1 MLADYNNYLTHI
13 DYEALWGFSVE
24 LAAKWEPQ
32 SLIVFDRSVIHSS
45 CHFANKELQNKLF
58 LTIALAFSFV
68 LVAQE
73 NADGEPT
80 TIQGLLQLV
89 EEGRTSE
96 QTVNAQREADFL
108 ANKNQQAA
116 KLAREKRE
124 LARQEKIADELE
136 TEYKKND
143 AILVVKEAAYKK
155 ELGSLV
161 ELFGH
166 LQSSAGEAAVQ
177 FSGSLTS
184 PQFGLERVNFL
195 NDLTSKMSET
205 TELPTIREIE
215 GLWYELQREMVASGQ
230 VVSFDTTVVDVD
242 GESSTCKVTRV
253 GLFNAVC
260 DGKYLEYVSA
270 TGQFAFL
277 PRQPAGRYTKT
288 AKSVGNAEVGEQV
301 RFGIDPTGP
310 TGGSL
315 LANLIQTPS
324 IMERAQQGREV
335 GYAIIFVG
343 LIAVIFAFYKLYS
356 LYMISTAVKK
366 QANNKALDAANPLG
380 RVLKVGQDHFN
391 KDIDTLELKLAE
403 AIMAERPAIER
414 WIGAVRIISVVA
426 PLAGLLGTVTGMIVT
441 FQMITLYG
449 TGDPKLMAGGIS
461 QALVTTVLGLLVAI
475 PTTLLHSFTASSAK
489 GIISVLEEQS
499 TGILA
504 ERAEGS

>member
-1 MLADYNNYLTHI
+1 MKNLNILPFFLVFSLVSSLFAQDDVVVEEPTTV
-13 DYEALWGFSVE
+13 EALLSLVKEGKTRE
-24 LAAKWEPQ
+24 Q
-32 SLIVFDRSVIHSS
+32 S
-45 CHFANKELQNKLF
+45 
-58 LTIALAFSFV
+58 
-68 LVAQE
+68 E
-73 NADGEPT
+73 NAD
-80 TIQGLLQLV
+80 
-89 EEGRTSE
+89 
-96 QTVNAQREADFL
+96 REKKFL
-108 ANKNQQAA
+108 SNKNKQASI
-116 KLAREKRE
+116 LAAEKRE
-124 LARQEKIADELE
+124 LVRQEKIADKLE
-136 TEYKKND
+136 ADYKKNEET
-143 AILVVKEAAYKK
+143 LRVKEEAYKK

-177 FSGSLTS
+177 FGGSLTS
-184 PQFGLERVNFL
+184 AQFGVERVAFL
-195 NDLTSKMSET
+195 NDLTGKMSET

-230 VVSFDTTVVDVD
+230 VVSFNTMVSDTDGTTSECNVV
-242 GESSTCKVTRV
+242 RV

-260 DGKYLEYVSA
+260 NGKYLEYSA
-270 TGQFAFL
+270 TKGQYAFL
-277 PRQPAGRYTKT
+277 PRQPAGRFTKT
-288 AKSVGNAEVGEQV
+288 AKNIAASSSGEQV
-301 RFGIDPTGP
+301 KFGIDPTGP

-324 IMERAQQGREV
+324 LVERAQQGREV
-335 GYAIIFVG
+335 GYAIIAVG
-343 LIAVIFAFYKLYS
+343 TIGIIIAIYKLIE
-356 LYMISTAVKK
+356 LAGVARAVKN
-366 QANNKALDAANPLG
+366 QASSKAADPRNPLG
-380 RVLKVGQDHFN
+380 RVLKVGQDNFE

-475 PTTLLHSFTASSAK
+475 PTTLLHSFTASSAR
-489 GIISVLEEQS
+489 GIISTLEEQS

-504 ERAEGS
+504 EHSEAK

>member
-1 MLADYNNYLTHI
+1 M
-13 DYEALWGFSVE
+13 
-24 LAAKWEPQ
+24 K
-32 SLIVFDRSVIHSS
+32 
-45 CHFANKELQNKLF
+45 KF
-58 LTIALAFSFV
+58 LSILFV
-68 LVAQE
+68 LSLTLNTFVVAQE
-73 NADGEPT
+73 SEGDEAEIST
-80 TIQGLLQLV
+80 VEALLQLV
-89 EEGRTSE
+89 KEGKTKEQSE
-96 QTVNAQREADFL
+96 NADREAKFM
-108 ANKNQQAA
+108 ANKNEQAA
-116 KLAREKRE
+116 ILAAEKRE
-124 LARQEKIADELE
+124 LARQERIADQLE
-136 TEYKKND
+136 AEYKKNEE
-143 AILVVKEAAYKK
+143 ILRVKEEAYQK

-184 PQFGLERVNFL
+184 PQYGLERVDFL
-195 NDLTSKMSET
+195 NELTSKMSET

-230 VVSFDTTVVDVD
+230 VVSFDTTVIDVD
-242 GESSTCKVTRV
+242 GESSTCNVTRV

-260 DGKYLEYVSA
+260 DGKYLEYVAA
-270 TGQFAFL
+270 TGQYAFL
-277 PRQPAGRYTKT
+277 PRQPAGRFTKT
-288 AKSVGNAEVGEQV
+288 AKSVGNADAGEQV

-324 IMERAQQGREV
+324 LAERAAQGREV

-343 LIAVIFAFYKLYS
+343 LIGIGLAFWKLWS
-356 LYMISTAVKK
+356 LYVLGKAVRT
-366 QANNKALDAANPLG
+366 QAGSKTLDVRNPLG
-380 RVLKVGQDHFN
+380 RVLKVGEENFN

-403 AIMAERPAIER
+403 AIMAERPSIER
-414 WIGAVRIISVVA
+414 GIGAVRIISVVA

>member
-1 MLADYNNYLTHI
+1 MNKYLSILFLASLCINGFIYAQESEEETSEVSTV
-13 DYEALWGFSVE
+13 EALLLLVKEGKTQEQSV
-24 LAAKWEPQ
+24 
-32 SLIVFDRSVIHSS
+32 
-45 CHFANKELQNKLF
+45 
-58 LTIALAFSFV
+58 
-68 LVAQE
+68 
-73 NADGEPT
+73 NAD
-80 TIQGLLQLV
+80 
-89 EEGRTSE
+89 
-96 QTVNAQREADFL
+96 REAKFL
-108 ANKNQQAA
+108 ANKSKQAEI
-116 KLAREKRE
+116 LAAEKRE
-124 LARQEKIADELE
+124 LARQERIADQIEA
-136 TEYKKND
+136 EYKKNEE
-143 AILVVKEAAYKK
+143 ILRVKEEAYQK

-177 FSGSLTS
+177 FSGSLSSAQYGT
-184 PQFGLERVNFL
+184 ERVDFL

-215 GLWYELQREMVASGQ
+215 GLWYELQREMASSGQ
-230 VVSFDTTVVDVD
+230 VVSFDTTVIDVD
-242 GESSTCKVTRV
+242 GETSSCNVTRV

-260 DGKYLEYVSA
+260 DGKYLEYVTAS
-270 TGQFAFL
+270 GQYAFL

-288 AKSVGNAEVGEQV
+288 AKRIGDAEVGEQV

-324 IMERAQQGREV
+324 LAERAAQGREV

-343 LIAVIFAFYKLYS
+343 LIGIGIAFWKLWS
-356 LYMISTAVKK
+356 LYVLGRAVKA
-366 QANNKALDAANPLG
+366 QANTKAVDIRNPLG
-380 RVLKVGQDHFN
+380 RVLKVGEENFN

-403 AIMAERPAIER
+403 AIMAERPSIEKG
-414 WIGAVRIISVVA
+414 IGAVRIISVVA

>member
-1 MLADYNNYLTHI
+1 MKKYLSI
-13 DYEALWGFSVE
+13 L
-24 LAAKWEPQ
+24 
-32 SLIVFDRSVIHSS
+32 
-45 CHFANKELQNKLF
+45 
-58 LTIALAFSFV
+58 FV
-68 LVAQE
+68 LSLTLNNFVFAQDSE
-73 NADGEPT
+73 GEET
-80 TIQGLLQLV
+80 EISTVEALLQLV
-89 EEGRTSE
+89 KEGKTKE
-96 QTVNAQREADFL
+96 QSANADREAKFM
-108 ANKNQQAA
+108 ANKNEQAA
-116 KLAREKRE
+116 ILAAEKRE
-124 LARQEKIADELE
+124 LARQERIADQLE
-136 TEYKKND
+136 AEYKKNEE
-143 AILVVKEAAYKK
+143 ILRVKEEAYQK

-184 PQFGLERVNFL
+184 PQYGLERVDFL

-230 VVSFDTTVVDVD
+230 VVSFDTTVIDVD
-242 GESSTCKVTRV
+242 GESSTCNVTRV

-260 DGKYLEYVSA
+260 DGKYLEYVAA
-270 TGQFAFL
+270 TGQYAFL
-277 PRQPAGRYTKT
+277 PRQPAGRFTKT
-288 AKSVGNAEVGEQV
+288 AKSVGNADAGEQV

-324 IMERAQQGREV
+324 LAERAAQGREV

-343 LIAVIFAFYKLYS
+343 LIGIGLAFWKLWS
-356 LYMISTAVKK
+356 LYVLGKAVRA
-366 QANNKALDAANPLG
+366 QAGSKTLDVRNPLG
-380 RVLKVGQDHFN
+380 RVLKVGEENFK

-403 AIMAERPAIER
+403 AIMAERPSIER
-414 WIGAVRIISVVA
+414 GIGAVRIISVVA

>member
-1 MLADYNNYLTHI
+1 MKNLYMLPFLIVMSLSFFASAQDNTEETEEVSTV
-13 DYEALWGFSVE
+13 EAL
-24 LAAKWEPQ
+24 LALVKEGKTQEQAANT
-32 SLIVFDRSVIHSS
+32 DR
-45 CHFANKELQNKLF
+45 
-58 LTIALAFSFV
+58 
-68 LVAQE
+68 E
-73 NADGEPT
+73 N
-80 TIQGLLQLV
+80 Q
-89 EEGRTSE
+89 
-96 QTVNAQREADFL
+96 FL
-108 ANKNQQAA
+108 ANRDKQASI
-116 KLAREKRE
+116 LAAEKRE
-124 LARQEKIADELE
+124 LARQEKIADTLE
-136 TEYKKND
+136 AEYKKNEG
-143 AILVVKEAAYKK
+143 ILRVKEDAYKK

-177 FSGSLTS
+177 FSGSLTGA
-184 PQFGLERVNFL
+184 QYGQERVNFL
-195 NDLTSKMSET
+195 NNLTGKMSET

-230 VVSFDTTVVDVD
+230 VVSFTTNVIDVD
-242 GESSTCKVTRV
+242 GETSECNVTRV

-260 DGKYLEYVSA
+260 DGKYLEYA
-270 TGQFAFL
+270 TSKGQYAFL

-403 AIMAERPAIER
+403 AIMAERPKIDSG
-414 WIGAVRIISVVA
+414 IGFIKIISVIA

-475 PTTLLHSFTASSAK
+475 PTSLLHSFTQSSAR
-489 GIISVLEEQS
+489 GIVSILEEQS

-504 ERAEGS
+504 ERAETK

>member
-1 MLADYNNYLTHI
+1 MKKYLSILFVLSLTFNSFVFAQ
-13 DYEALWGFSVE
+13 DAEEETPEVSTVEALLMLVKEGKTQE
-24 LAAKWEPQ
+24 Q
-32 SLIVFDRSVIHSS
+32 S
-45 CHFANKELQNKLF
+45 
-58 LTIALAFSFV
+58 
-68 LVAQE
+68 E
-73 NADGEPT
+73 N
-80 TIQGLLQLV
+80 
-89 EEGRTSE
+89 S
-96 QTVNAQREADFL
+96 QREAKFL
-108 ANKNQQAA
+108 ANKNKQAET
-116 KLAREKRE
+116 LAAEKRE
-124 LARQEKIADELE
+124 LARQERIADQLE
-136 TEYKKND
+136 AEYKKNEE
-143 AILVVKEAAYKK
+143 ILRVKEEAYQK
-155 ELGSLV
+155 ELGSFV
-161 ELFGH
+161 VFFGH
-166 LQSSAGEAAVQ
+166 FECSAGEAAVQ

-184 PQFGLERVNFL
+184 PQFGLERVDFL

-277 PRQPAGRYTKT
+277 PRQPVGRFTKT
-288 AKSVGNAEVGEQV
+288 AKKVGNADPGDQV
-301 RFGIDPTGP
+301 KFGIDPTGP

-324 IMERAQQGREV
+324 LAERAAQGREV

-343 LIAVIFAFYKLYS
+343 LIGIGIAFWKLWS
-356 LYMISTAVKK
+356 LFVLGKAVKAQSGSK
-366 QANNKALDAANPLG
+366 TLDVRNPLG
-380 RVLKVGQDHFN
+380 RVLKVGEENFK

-403 AIMAERPAIER
+403 AIMAERPSIER
-414 WIGAVRIISVVA
+414 GIGAVRIISVVA

>member
-1 MLADYNNYLTHI
+1 MRNYLSKFLLALVLSFNVVLFAQDT
-13 DYEALWGFSVE
+13 DEEAVE
-24 LAAKWEPQ
+24 VSTVEQLLMLVKEGKTQEQSANAKREAKFIAEKNNQASILAA
-32 SLIVFDRSVIHSS
+32 
-45 CHFANKELQNKLF
+45 
-58 LTIALAFSFV
+58 
-68 LVAQE
+68 
-73 NADGEPT
+73 
-80 TIQGLLQLV
+80 
-89 EEGRTSE
+89 
-96 QTVNAQREADFL
+96 
-108 ANKNQQAA
+108 
-116 KLAREKRE
+116 EKRE
-124 LARQEKIADELE
+124 LARQEKIADQLE
-136 TEYKKND
+136 AEYKKNEE
-143 AILVVKEAAYKK
+143 ILRVKEEAYQK

-184 PQFGLERVNFL
+184 AQYGLERVSFL
-195 NDLTSKMSET
+195 NDLTAKMSET

-215 GLWYELQREMVASGQ
+215 GLWYELQREMAASGQ
-230 VVSFDTTVVDVD
+230 VVSFDSTVIDVD
-242 GESSTCKVTRV
+242 GESTTCNVTRV

-260 DGKYLEYVSA
+260 DGKYLEYVSS
-270 TGQFAFL
+270 GEYAFL

-288 AKSVGNAEVGEQV
+288 AKNIGNASAGEEVK
-301 RFGIDPTGP
+301 FGVDPTGP

-324 IMERAQQGREV
+324 LAERAQQGREV
-335 GYAIIFVG
+335 GYAIITVG
-343 LIAVIFAFYKLYS
+343 LIGIGIAFWKLWSLFVLGKAVRA
-356 LYMISTAVKK
+356 
-366 QANNKALDAANPLG
+366 QAGSKVLDVRNPLG
-380 RVLKVGQDHFN
+380 RVLKVGEENFK

-403 AIMAERPAIER
+403 AIMSERPSIER
-414 WIGAVRIISVVA
+414 GIGAVRIISVVA

-504 ERAEGS
+504 ERAETN

>member
-1 MLADYNNYLTHI
+1 MKKYLSI
-13 DYEALWGFSVE
+13 L
-24 LAAKWEPQ
+24 
-32 SLIVFDRSVIHSS
+32 
-45 CHFANKELQNKLF
+45 
-58 LTIALAFSFV
+58 FV
-68 LVAQE
+68 LSLTLNTFVVAQE
-73 NADGEPT
+73 SEGDEAEIST
-80 TIQGLLQLV
+80 VEALLQLV
-89 EEGRTSE
+89 KEGKTKEQSE
-96 QTVNAQREADFL
+96 NADREAKFM
-108 ANKNQQAA
+108 ANKNEQATI
-116 KLAREKRE
+116 LAAEKRE
-124 LARQEKIADELE
+124 LARQERIADQLE
-136 TEYKKND
+136 AEYKKNEE
-143 AILVVKEAAYKK
+143 ILRVKEEAYQK

-184 PQFGLERVNFL
+184 PQYGLDRVDFL
-195 NDLTSKMSET
+195 NLLTSKMSET

-230 VVSFDTTVVDVD
+230 VVSFDTTVIDVD
-242 GESSTCKVTRV
+242 GESSTCNVTRV

-260 DGKYLEYVSA
+260 DGKYLEYVAA
-270 TGQFAFL
+270 TGQYAFL
-277 PRQPAGRYTKT
+277 PRQPAGRFTKT
-288 AKSVGNAEVGEQV
+288 AKSVGNADAGEQV

-324 IMERAQQGREV
+324 LAERAAQGREV

-343 LIAVIFAFYKLYS
+343 LIGIGLAFWKLWS
-356 LYMISTAVKK
+356 LYVLGKAVRAQSGSKT
-366 QANNKALDAANPLG
+366 LDVRNPLG
-380 RVLKVGQDHFN
+380 RVLKVGEDNFS

-403 AIMAERPAIER
+403 AIMAERPSIER
-414 WIGAVRIISVVA
+414 GIGAVRIISVVA

>member
-1 MLADYNNYLTHI
+1 MKKYLPI
-13 DYEALWGFSVE
+13 L
-24 LAAKWEPQ
+24 
-32 SLIVFDRSVIHSS
+32 
-45 CHFANKELQNKLF
+45 
-58 LTIALAFSFV
+58 FV
-68 LVAQE
+68 LSLTLNTFIFAQE
-73 NADGEPT
+73 SESDEAEIST
-80 TIQGLLQLV
+80 VEALLQLV
-89 EEGRTSE
+89 KEGKTKE
-96 QTVNAQREADFL
+96 QSANAEREAKFM
-108 ANKNQQAA
+108 ANKNEQAA
-116 KLAREKRE
+116 ILAAEKRE
-124 LARQEKIADELE
+124 LARQERIADQLE
-136 TEYKKND
+136 AEYKKNEE
-143 AILVVKEAAYKK
+143 ILRVKEEAYQK

-184 PQFGLERVNFL
+184 PQYGLDRVDFL
-195 NDLTSKMSET
+195 NSLTSKMSET

-230 VVSFDTTVVDVD
+230 VVSFDTTVIDVD
-242 GESSTCKVTRV
+242 GESSTCNVTRV

-260 DGKYLEYVSA
+260 DGKYLEYIAS
-270 TGQFAFL
+270 TGQYAFL
-277 PRQPAGRYTKT
+277 PRQPAGRFTKT
-288 AKSVGNAEVGEQV
+288 AKSVGNADVGEQV

-324 IMERAQQGREV
+324 LAERAAQGREV

-343 LIAVIFAFYKLYS
+343 LIGIGLAFWKLWS
-356 LYMISTAVKK
+356 LYVLGKAVRAQSGSKT
-366 QANNKALDAANPLG
+366 LDVRNPLG
-380 RVLKVGQDHFN
+380 RVLKVGEENFS

-403 AIMAERPAIER
+403 AIMAERPSIER
-414 WIGAVRIISVVA
+414 GIGAVRIISVVA

-475 PTTLLHSFTASSAK
+475 PTTLLHSFAASSAK

>member
-1 MLADYNNYLTHI
+1 MTISLPG
-13 DYEALWGFSVE
+13 EAEISTVE
-24 LAAKWEPQ
+24 A
-32 SLIVFDRSVIHSS
+32 
-45 CHFANKELQNKLF
+45 
-58 LTIALAFSFV
+58 
-68 LVAQE
+68 
-73 NADGEPT
+73 
-80 TIQGLLQLV
+80 LLQLV
-89 EEGRTSE
+89 KEGKTKE
-96 QTVNAQREADFL
+96 QSANADREAKFM
-108 ANKNQQAA
+108 ANKNEQAA
-116 KLAREKRE
+116 ILAAEKRE
-124 LARQEKIADELE
+124 LARQERIADQLE
-136 TEYKKND
+136 AEYKKNEE
-143 AILVVKEAAYKK
+143 ILRVKEEAYQK

-184 PQFGLERVNFL
+184 PQYGLERVDFL
-195 NDLTSKMSET
+195 NELTSKMSET

-230 VVSFDTTVVDVD
+230 VVSFDTTVIDVD
-242 GESSTCKVTRV
+242 GESSTCNVTRV

-260 DGKYLEYVSA
+260 DGKYLEYVAA
-270 TGQFAFL
+270 TGQYAFL
-277 PRQPAGRYTKT
+277 PRQPAGRFTKT
-288 AKSVGNAEVGEQV
+288 AKSVGNADVGEQV
-301 RFGIDPTGP
+301 RFGVDPTGP

-324 IMERAQQGREV
+324 LAERAAQGREV

-343 LIAVIFAFYKLYS
+343 LIGIGLAFWKLWS
-356 LYMISTAVKK
+356 LYVLGKAVRA
-366 QANNKALDAANPLG
+366 QAGSKTLDVRNPLG
-380 RVLKVGQDHFN
+380 RVLKVGEENFK

-403 AIMAERPAIER
+403 AIMAERPSIER
-414 WIGAVRIISVVA
+414 GIGAVRIISVVA

>member
-1 MLADYNNYLTHI
+1 MKKLYIIPALLLLCSGFISSQENSEEVVEVSTV
-13 DYEALWGFSVE
+13 EAL
-24 LAAKWEPQ
+24 LALVKEGKTQEQA
-32 SLIVFDRSVIHSS
+32 
-45 CHFANKELQNKLF
+45 ANSK
-58 LTIALAFSFV
+58 
-68 LVAQE
+68 
-73 NADGEPT
+73 
-80 TIQGLLQLV
+80 
-89 EEGRTSE
+89 
-96 QTVNAQREADFL
+96 REAEFM
-108 ANKNQQAA
+108 ANKNKQASI
-116 KLAREKRE
+116 LAAEKRE
-124 LARQEKIADELE
+124 LARQEKIADTLE
-136 TEYKKND
+136 AEYKKNEE
-143 AILVVKEAAYKK
+143 ILRVKEEAYQK

-177 FSGSLTS
+177 FSGSLTGAEYG
-184 PQFGLERVNFL
+184 QDRVKFL
-195 NDLTSKMSET
+195 NELTGKMSET

-215 GLWYELQREMVASGQ
+215 GLWFELQREMVASGQ
-230 VVSFDTTVVDVD
+230 VVSFTTDVIDVD
-242 GESSTCKVTRV
+242 GETSECNVTRI

-270 TGQFAFL
+270 SGQYAFL

-288 AKSVGNAEVGEQV
+288 AKKVGQAEAGEEV
-301 RFGIDPTGP
+301 KFGVDPTGP

-324 IMERAQQGREV
+324 LAERAAQGREV

-343 LIAVIFAFYKLYS
+343 LIGIGIAFWKLWS
-356 LYMISTAVKK
+356 LYVLGRAVKAQSGSK
-366 QANNKALDAANPLG
+366 TVDVRNPLG
-380 RVLKVGQDHFN
+380 RVLKVGEENFK

-403 AIMAERPAIER
+403 AIMAERPDIER
-414 WIGAVRIISVVA
+414 GIGAVRIISVVA

-504 ERAEGS
+504 ERAEGNN

>member
-1 MLADYNNYLTHI
+1 MKKYLPI
-13 DYEALWGFSVE
+13 L
-24 LAAKWEPQ
+24 
-32 SLIVFDRSVIHSS
+32 
-45 CHFANKELQNKLF
+45 
-58 LTIALAFSFV
+58 FV
-68 LVAQE
+68 LSLTLNTFIFAQE
-73 NADGEPT
+73 SESDEAEIST
-80 TIQGLLQLV
+80 VEALLQLV
-89 EEGRTSE
+89 KEGKTKE
-96 QTVNAQREADFL
+96 QSANAEREAKFM

-116 KLAREKRE
+116 ILAAEKRE
-124 LARQEKIADELE
+124 LARQERIADQLE
-136 TEYKKND
+136 AEYKKNEE
-143 AILVVKEAAYKK
+143 ILRVKEEAYQK

-184 PQFGLERVNFL
+184 PQYGLDRVDFL
-195 NDLTSKMSET
+195 NSLTSKMSET

-230 VVSFDTTVVDVD
+230 VVSFDTTVIDVD
-242 GESSTCKVTRV
+242 GESSTCNVTRV

-260 DGKYLEYVSA
+260 DGKYLEYVAS
-270 TGQFAFL
+270 TGQYAFL
-277 PRQPAGRYTKT
+277 PRQPAGRFTKT
-288 AKSVGNAEVGEQV
+288 AKSVGNADAGEQV

-324 IMERAQQGREV
+324 LAERAAQGREV

-343 LIAVIFAFYKLYS
+343 LIGIGLAFWKLWS
-356 LYMISTAVKK
+356 LYVLGKAVRAQSGSKT
-366 QANNKALDAANPLG
+366 LDVRNPLG
-380 RVLKVGQDHFN
+380 RVLKVGEENFS

-403 AIMAERPAIER
+403 AIMAERPSIER
-414 WIGAVRIISVVA
+414 GIGAVRIISVVA

>member
-1 MLADYNNYLTHI
+1 MKKYLSILFVLSLTFNSFVFAQ
-13 DYEALWGFSVE
+13 DAEEETPEVSTVEALLMLVKEGKTQE
-24 LAAKWEPQ
+24 Q
-32 SLIVFDRSVIHSS
+32 S
-45 CHFANKELQNKLF
+45 
-58 LTIALAFSFV
+58 
-68 LVAQE
+68 E
-73 NADGEPT
+73 N
-80 TIQGLLQLV
+80 
-89 EEGRTSE
+89 S
-96 QTVNAQREADFL
+96 QREAKFL
-108 ANKNQQAA
+108 ANKNKQAET
-116 KLAREKRE
+116 LAAEKRE
-124 LARQEKIADELE
+124 LARQERIADQLE
-136 TEYKKND
+136 AEYKKNEE
-143 AILVVKEAAYKK
+143 ILRVKEEAYQK

-184 PQFGLERVNFL
+184 PQFGLERVDFL

-215 GLWYELQREMVASGQ
+215 GLWYELQREMVASGK
-230 VVSFDTTVVDVD
+230 VVSFDTTVIDVD

-277 PRQPAGRYTKT
+277 PRQPVGRFTKT
-288 AKSVGNAEVGEQV
+288 AKKVGNADPGDQV
-301 RFGIDPTGP
+301 KFGIDPTGP

-324 IMERAQQGREV
+324 LAERAAQGREV

-343 LIAVIFAFYKLYS
+343 LIGIGIAFWKLWS
-356 LYMISTAVKK
+356 LFVLGKAVKAQSGSK
-366 QANNKALDAANPLG
+366 TLDVRNPLG
-380 RVLKVGQDHFN
+380 RVLKVGEENFK

-403 AIMAERPAIER
+403 AIMAERPSIER
-414 WIGAVRIISVVA
+414 GIGAVRIISVVA

>member
-1 MLADYNNYLTHI
+1 MKNYLSRFLLTLVI
-13 DYEALWGFSVE
+13 SFNVVLFAQEADEEAVE
-24 LAAKWEPQ
+24 VSTVEQLLMLVKEGKTQEQSANSAREAKFIAEKNNQASILAA
-32 SLIVFDRSVIHSS
+32 
-45 CHFANKELQNKLF
+45 
-58 LTIALAFSFV
+58 
-68 LVAQE
+68 
-73 NADGEPT
+73 
-80 TIQGLLQLV
+80 
-89 EEGRTSE
+89 
-96 QTVNAQREADFL
+96 
-108 ANKNQQAA
+108 
-116 KLAREKRE
+116 EKRE
-124 LARQEKIADELE
+124 LARQEKIADQLE
-136 TEYKKND
+136 AEYKKNEE
-143 AILVVKEAAYKK
+143 ILRVKEEAYQK

-184 PQFGLERVNFL
+184 AQYGLERVSFL
-195 NDLTSKMSET
+195 NDLTAKMSET

-215 GLWYELQREMVASGQ
+215 GLWYELQREMAASGQ
-230 VVSFDTTVVDVD
+230 VVSFDSTVIDVD
-242 GESSTCKVTRV
+242 GESTTCNVTRV

-260 DGKYLEYVSA
+260 DGKYLEYVSS
-270 TGQFAFL
+270 GEYAFL

-288 AKSVGNAEVGEQV
+288 AKNIGNASAGEEV
-301 RFGIDPTGP
+301 RFGVDPTGP

-324 IMERAQQGREV
+324 LAERAQQGREV
-335 GYAIIFVG
+335 GYAIITVG
-343 LIAVIFAFYKLYS
+343 LIGIGIAFWKLWSLFVLGKAVRA
-356 LYMISTAVKK
+356 
-366 QANNKALDAANPLG
+366 QAGSKVLDVRNPLG
-380 RVLKVGQDHFN
+380 RVLKVGEENFK

-403 AIMAERPAIER
+403 AIMSERPSIER
-414 WIGAVRIISVVA
+414 GIGAVRIISVVA

-504 ERAEGS
+504 ERAETN

>member
-1 MLADYNNYLTHI
+1 MKKYLSILFVLSLTINTFVLAQESESEETEVSSV
-13 DYEALWGFSVE
+13 EALLMLVKEGKTKE
-24 LAAKWEPQ
+24 Q
-32 SLIVFDRSVIHSS
+32 S
-45 CHFANKELQNKLF
+45 
-58 LTIALAFSFV
+58 
-68 LVAQE
+68 E
-73 NADGEPT
+73 NAD
-80 TIQGLLQLV
+80 
-89 EEGRTSE
+89 
-96 QTVNAQREADFL
+96 REAKFM
-108 ANKNQQAA
+108 ANKNEQAA
-116 KLAREKRE
+116 ILAAEKRE
-124 LARQEKIADELE
+124 LARQERIADQLE
-136 TEYKKND
+136 AEYKKNEE
-143 AILVVKEAAYKK
+143 ILRVKEEAYQK

-184 PQFGLERVNFL
+184 PQYGLERVDFL
-195 NDLTSKMSET
+195 NELTSKMSET

-230 VVSFDTTVVDVD
+230 VVSFDTTVIDVD
-242 GESSTCKVTRV
+242 GESSTCNVTRV

-260 DGKYLEYVSA
+260 DGKYLEYVAA
-270 TGQFAFL
+270 TGQYAFL
-277 PRQPAGRYTKT
+277 PRQPAGRFTKT
-288 AKSVGNAEVGEQV
+288 AKSVGNADAGEQV
-301 RFGIDPTGP
+301 RFGVDPTGP

-324 IMERAQQGREV
+324 LAERAAQGREV

-343 LIAVIFAFYKLYS
+343 LIGIGLAFWKLWS
-356 LYMISTAVKK
+356 LYVLGKAVRAQSGSKT
-366 QANNKALDAANPLG
+366 LDVRNPLG
-380 RVLKVGQDHFN
+380 RVLKVGEENFK

-403 AIMAERPAIER
+403 AIMAERPSIER
-414 WIGAVRIISVVA
+414 GIGAVRIISVVA

>member
-1 MLADYNNYLTHI
+1 MKKYLSILFVLSLTFNSFVFAQ
-13 DYEALWGFSVE
+13 DAEEETPEVSTVEALLMLVKEGKTQE
-24 LAAKWEPQ
+24 Q
-32 SLIVFDRSVIHSS
+32 S
-45 CHFANKELQNKLF
+45 
-58 LTIALAFSFV
+58 
-68 LVAQE
+68 E
-73 NADGEPT
+73 N
-80 TIQGLLQLV
+80 
-89 EEGRTSE
+89 S
-96 QTVNAQREADFL
+96 QREAKFL
-108 ANKNQQAA
+108 ANKNKQAET
-116 KLAREKRE
+116 LAAERRE
-124 LARQEKIADELE
+124 LARQERIADQLE
-136 TEYKKND
+136 AEYKKNEE
-143 AILVVKEAAYKK
+143 ILRVKEEAYQK

-184 PQFGLERVNFL
+184 PQFGLERVDFL

-230 VVSFDTTVVDVD
+230 VVSFDTTVIDVD

-277 PRQPAGRYTKT
+277 PRQPVGRFTKT
-288 AKSVGNAEVGEQV
+288 AKKVGNADPGDQV
-301 RFGIDPTGP
+301 KFGIDPTGP

-324 IMERAQQGREV
+324 LAERAAQGREV

-343 LIAVIFAFYKLYS
+343 LIGIGIAFWKLWS
-356 LYMISTAVKK
+356 LFVLGKAVKAQSGSK
-366 QANNKALDAANPLG
+366 TLDVRNPLG
-380 RVLKVGQDHFN
+380 RVLKVGEENFK

-403 AIMAERPAIER
+403 AIMAERPSIER
-414 WIGAVRIISVVA
+414 GIGAVRIISVVA

>member
-1 MLADYNNYLTHI
+1 MKKYLSILFVLSLTFNSFVFAQ
-13 DYEALWGFSVE
+13 DAEEEAPEVSTVEALLMLVKEGKTKE
-24 LAAKWEPQ
+24 Q
-32 SLIVFDRSVIHSS
+32 S
-45 CHFANKELQNKLF
+45 
-58 LTIALAFSFV
+58 
-68 LVAQE
+68 E
-73 NADGEPT
+73 N
-80 TIQGLLQLV
+80 
-89 EEGRTSE
+89 S
-96 QTVNAQREADFL
+96 QREAKFL
-108 ANKNQQAA
+108 ANKNKQAET
-116 KLAREKRE
+116 LAAEKRE
-124 LARQEKIADELE
+124 LARQERIADQLE
-136 TEYKKND
+136 AEYKKNEE
-143 AILVVKEAAYKK
+143 ILRVKEEAYQK

-184 PQFGLERVNFL
+184 PQFGLERVDFL

-277 PRQPAGRYTKT
+277 PRQPVGRFTKT
-288 AKSVGNAEVGEQV
+288 AKKVGNADPGDQV
-301 RFGIDPTGP
+301 KFGIDPTGP

-324 IMERAQQGREV
+324 LAERAAQGREV

-343 LIAVIFAFYKLYS
+343 LIGIGIAFWKLWS
-356 LYMISTAVKK
+356 LFMLGKAVKAQSGSK
-366 QANNKALDAANPLG
+366 TLDVRNPLG
-380 RVLKVGQDHFN
+380 RVLKVGEDNFK

-403 AIMAERPAIER
+403 AIMAERPSIER
-414 WIGAVRIISVVA
+414 GIGAVRIISVVA

>member
-1 MLADYNNYLTHI
+1 MKKYLSI
-13 DYEALWGFSVE
+13 L
-24 LAAKWEPQ
+24 
-32 SLIVFDRSVIHSS
+32 
-45 CHFANKELQNKLF
+45 
-58 LTIALAFSFV
+58 FV
-68 LVAQE
+68 LSLTLNTFVVAQE
-73 NADGEPT
+73 SEGDEAEIST
-80 TIQGLLQLV
+80 VEALLQLV
-89 EEGRTSE
+89 KEGKTKE
-96 QTVNAQREADFL
+96 QSANADREAKFM
-108 ANKNQQAA
+108 ANKNEQAA
-116 KLAREKRE
+116 ILAAEKRE
-124 LARQEKIADELE
+124 LARQERIADQLE
-136 TEYKKND
+136 AEYKKNEE
-143 AILVVKEAAYKK
+143 ILRVKEEAYQK

-184 PQFGLERVNFL
+184 PQYGLDRVDFL
-195 NDLTSKMSET
+195 NSLTSKMSET

-230 VVSFDTTVVDVD
+230 VVSFDTTVIDVD
-242 GESSTCKVTRV
+242 GESSTCNVTRV

-260 DGKYLEYVSA
+260 DGKYLEYVAA
-270 TGQFAFL
+270 TGQYAFL
-277 PRQPAGRYTKT
+277 PRQPAGRFTKT
-288 AKSVGNAEVGEQV
+288 AKSVGNADAGEQV
-301 RFGIDPTGP
+301 RFGVDPTGP

-324 IMERAQQGREV
+324 LAERAAQGREV

-343 LIAVIFAFYKLYS
+343 LIGIGLAFWKLWS
-356 LYMISTAVKK
+356 LYVLGKAVRT
-366 QANNKALDAANPLG
+366 QAGSKTLDVRNPLG
-380 RVLKVGQDHFN
+380 RVLKVGEENFK

-403 AIMAERPAIER
+403 AIMAERPSIER
-414 WIGAVRIISVVA
+414 GIGAVRIISVVA

>member
-1 MLADYNNYLTHI
+1 MKKYLPI
-13 DYEALWGFSVE
+13 L
-24 LAAKWEPQ
+24 
-32 SLIVFDRSVIHSS
+32 
-45 CHFANKELQNKLF
+45 
-58 LTIALAFSFV
+58 FV
-68 LVAQE
+68 LSLTLNTFIFAQE
-73 NADGEPT
+73 SESDEAEIST
-80 TIQGLLQLV
+80 VEALLQLV
-89 EEGRTSE
+89 KEGKTKE
-96 QTVNAQREADFL
+96 QSANAEREAKFM
-108 ANKNQQAA
+108 ANKNEQAA
-116 KLAREKRE
+116 ILAAEKRE
-124 LARQEKIADELE
+124 LARQERIADQLE
-136 TEYKKND
+136 AEYKKNEE
-143 AILVVKEAAYKK
+143 ILRVKEEAYQK

-184 PQFGLERVNFL
+184 PQYGLDRVDFL
-195 NDLTSKMSET
+195 NSLTSKMSET

-230 VVSFDTTVVDVD
+230 VVSFDTTVIDVD
-242 GESSTCKVTRV
+242 GESSTCNVTRI

-260 DGKYLEYVSA
+260 DGKYLEYVAA
-270 TGQFAFL
+270 TGQYAFL
-277 PRQPAGRYTKT
+277 PRQPAGRFTKT
-288 AKSVGNAEVGEQV
+288 AKSVGNADAGEQV
-301 RFGIDPTGP
+301 RFGVDPTGP

-324 IMERAQQGREV
+324 LAERAAQGREV

-343 LIAVIFAFYKLYS
+343 LIGIGLAFWKLWS
-356 LYMISTAVKK
+356 LYVLGKAVRT
-366 QANNKALDAANPLG
+366 QAGSKTLDVRNPLG
-380 RVLKVGQDHFN
+380 RVLKVGEENFN

-403 AIMAERPAIER
+403 AIMAERPSIER
-414 WIGAVRIISVVA
+414 GIGAVRIISVVA

>member
-1 MLADYNNYLTHI
+1 MKKYLSI
-13 DYEALWGFSVE
+13 
-24 LAAKWEPQ
+24 
-32 SLIVFDRSVIHSS
+32 I
-45 CHFANKELQNKLF
+45 
-58 LTIALAFSFV
+58 FV
-68 LVAQE
+68 LSLTLNTFVVAQE
-73 NADGEPT
+73 SEGDEAEIST
-80 TIQGLLQLV
+80 VEALLQLV
-89 EEGRTSE
+89 KEGKTKE
-96 QTVNAQREADFL
+96 QSANADREAKFM
-108 ANKNQQAA
+108 ANKNEQAA
-116 KLAREKRE
+116 ILAAEKRE
-124 LARQEKIADELE
+124 LARQERIADQLE
-136 TEYKKND
+136 AEYKKNEE
-143 AILVVKEAAYKK
+143 ILRVKEEAYQK

-184 PQFGLERVNFL
+184 PQYGLERVDFL
-195 NDLTSKMSET
+195 NELTSKMSET

-230 VVSFDTTVVDVD
+230 VVSFDTTVIDVD
-242 GESSTCKVTRV
+242 GESSTCNVTRV

-260 DGKYLEYVSA
+260 DGKYLEYVAA
-270 TGQFAFL
+270 TGQYAFL
-277 PRQPAGRYTKT
+277 PRQPAGRFTKT
-288 AKSVGNAEVGEQV
+288 AKSVGNADAGEQV
-301 RFGIDPTGP
+301 RFGVDPTGP

-324 IMERAQQGREV
+324 LAERAAQGREV

-343 LIAVIFAFYKLYS
+343 LIGIGLAFWKLWS
-356 LYMISTAVKK
+356 LYVLGKAVRA
-366 QANNKALDAANPLG
+366 QAGSKTLDVRNPLG
-380 RVLKVGQDHFN
+380 RVLKVGEENFK

-403 AIMAERPAIER
+403 AIMAERPSIER
-414 WIGAVRIISVVA
+414 GIGAVRIISVVA

>member
-1 MLADYNNYLTHI
+1 MKNYLSILFLLSLTI
-13 DYEALWGFSVE
+13 NTIFAQDSEGEETEISTVEALLMLVKEGKTKE
-24 LAAKWEPQ
+24 Q
-32 SLIVFDRSVIHSS
+32 S
-45 CHFANKELQNKLF
+45 A
-58 LTIALAFSFV
+58 
-68 LVAQE
+68 
-73 NADGEPT
+73 NAD
-80 TIQGLLQLV
+80 
-89 EEGRTSE
+89 
-96 QTVNAQREADFL
+96 REAQFM
-108 ANKNQQAA
+108 ANKNKQAEI
-116 KLAREKRE
+116 LAAEKRE
-124 LARQEKIADELE
+124 LARQERIADQLE
-136 TEYKKND
+136 AEYKKNED
-143 AILVVKEAAYKK
+143 ILRVKEEAYQK

-184 PQFGLERVNFL
+184 PQYGVERVDFL
-195 NDLTSKMSET
+195 NNLTSKMSET

-230 VVSFDTTVVDVD
+230 VVSFDTTVIDVD
-242 GESSTCKVTRV
+242 GESSTCNVTRV

-260 DGKYLEYVSA
+260 DGKYLEYVAA
-270 TGQFAFL
+270 TGQYAFL

-288 AKSVGNAEVGEQV
+288 AKNVGNADVGEQV
-301 RFGIDPTGP
+301 RFGVDPTGP

-324 IMERAQQGREV
+324 LAERAAQGREV

-343 LIAVIFAFYKLYS
+343 LIGIGLAFWKLYS
-356 LYMISTAVKK
+356 LYILGKAVRA
-366 QANNKALDAANPLG
+366 QAGSKTLDVRNPLG
-380 RVLKVGQDHFN
+380 RVLKVGEENFK

-403 AIMAERPAIER
+403 AIMAERPSIER
-414 WIGAVRIISVVA
+414 GISAVRIISVVA

-504 ERAEGS
+504 ERAEGN

>member
-1 MLADYNNYLTHI
+1 MKKYLSI
-13 DYEALWGFSVE
+13 L
-24 LAAKWEPQ
+24 
-32 SLIVFDRSVIHSS
+32 
-45 CHFANKELQNKLF
+45 
-58 LTIALAFSFV
+58 FV
-68 LVAQE
+68 LSLTLNTFVVAQE
-73 NADGEPT
+73 SEGDEAEIST
-80 TIQGLLQLV
+80 VEALLQLV
-89 EEGRTSE
+89 KEGKTKE
-96 QTVNAQREADFL
+96 QSANADREAKFM
-108 ANKNQQAA
+108 ANKNEQAA
-116 KLAREKRE
+116 ILAAEKRE
-124 LARQEKIADELE
+124 LARQERIADQLE
-136 TEYKKND
+136 AEYKKNEE
-143 AILVVKEAAYKK
+143 ILRVKEEAYQK

-184 PQFGLERVNFL
+184 PQYGLERVDFL
-195 NDLTSKMSET
+195 NELTSKMSET

-230 VVSFDTTVVDVD
+230 VVSFDTTVIDVD
-242 GESSTCKVTRV
+242 GESSTCNVTRV

-260 DGKYLEYVSA
+260 DGKYLEYVAA
-270 TGQFAFL
+270 TGQYAFL
-277 PRQPAGRYTKT
+277 PRQPAGRFTKT
-288 AKSVGNAEVGEQV
+288 AKSVGNADVGEQV
-301 RFGIDPTGP
+301 RFGVDPTGP

-324 IMERAQQGREV
+324 LAERAAQGREV

-343 LIAVIFAFYKLYS
+343 LIGISLAFWKLWS
-356 LYMISTAVKK
+356 LYVLGKAVRA
-366 QANNKALDAANPLG
+366 QAGSKTLDVRNPLG
-380 RVLKVGQDHFN
+380 RVLKVGEENFK

-403 AIMAERPAIER
+403 AIMAERPSIER
-414 WIGAVRIISVVA
+414 GIGAVRIISVVA